1 MTMRCEL
8 CQHPNRDERRFCG
21 GCGAPLAIRCEGCGF
36 ANGAGERFCGG
47 CGAQLGGAATG
58 GERRQVAVLFADL
71 SDYTALSESLDPE
84 VLHELLQRYYDAV
97 DGVVARFGGTV
108 DKHIGDS
115 VMALFGAPVA
125 HHDDCERAVRAAID
139 IHRDVAALGLHEAVA
154 LQVHV
159 GIAVGEVMASGAG
172 SRHHRA
178 YTVIGRSVNLAA
190 RLLNVARRGE
200 TVVSEDVRRATAA
213 VAEFE
218 ELGEV
223 PLKGIERPV
232 AASRLVRVR
241 ERRQRAE
248 RPLVGRGAELDRV
261 AVLLD
266 CTAEGGPG
274 AAIHLRGEPGVG
286 KTRMVQAIQ
295 QRAEER
301 GFRVCAGQV
310 LDFGAER
317 GGGAVE
323 TLVARLLG
331 VGSTSPL
338 HARQDAA
345 RVFLAAHPAFA
356 RRAAFLH
363 DLLGLAPPP
372 EERPAF
378 EDMSGEARAR
388 GRLDTLLA
396 LVEVAGARPLLLVI
410 EDVHWADDATMEL
423 VAALRGAVARVA
435 AVLVTTSRVDRDP
448 LAGRRD
454 HALIELGPLSE
465 EEALLLAEQVA
476 PGLGE
481 AARRCVERAGGNPL
495 FLVQLLVDGVAR
507 DEAAI
512 PGTVQSLILARMDRL
527 PPADRAALQAASVAG
542 QRFSLELVRHLT
554 GAPDYDCAALVAHRL
569 VDADGAGYRFQHA
582 LVQEGVYSSLTAQ
595 RRRELHRAAAAYCA
609 ASDPALRARHLDR
622 ADDPGAALAFLE
634 AAEAGAATSDLRDAS
649 LLLERGLALAR
660 QPQEV
665 RRIAMALGEVRLRA
679 GDALRARDAYERAL
693 DAAGSELEA
702 CRARIGLAAAHRLLS
717 VYDAALEFL
726 REAEPIALRCG
737 LDRELAEIHY
747 LRGGLLFA
755 LGDGEGCRREHGI
768 ALDHAT
774 RAGLLEWR
782 ARALSGLADAAFA
795 MGDLHAAAR
804 SYGEATTLCE
814 TGGLERIAAI
824 NRIMRGNCIAQARME
839 FREAHEL
846 IDRGLAAC
854 ERLGDEATAAIA
866 LTIRA
871 FLYDLQGR
879 TSELAACAER
889 AVAELRRL
897 SIGRFE
903 PEALCLLA
911 LARHRLGESE
921 EAAALGREAA
931 AAARASAMDFC
942 GPMVLAALSCVAP
955 GHEER
960 EEALREAEQLLAG
973 NHTAYNH
980 LSFAGRALE
989 GALERNDRALAARC
1003 ADLLAACIERYG
1015 DLRYWSVILRRA
1027 RAAATGDPTARAE
1040 AAALAAAHDIA
1051 LPPV

>member
-1 MTMRCEL
+1 MRCEQ
-8 CQHPNRDERRFCG
+8 CQHPNRDERRFCAA
-21 GCGAPLAIRCEGCGF
+21 CGAPMTTRCGACGF
-36 ANGAGERFCGG
+36 ANQADEHYCGG
-47 CGAQLGGAATG
+47 CGAQLGGVAAS

-71 SDYTALSESLDPE
+71 SDYTALSESVDPE
-84 VLHELLQRYYDAV
+84 VLHELLQRYYGAV

-125 HHDDCERAVRAAID
+125 HHDDCERAVRAAVD
-139 IHRDVAALGLHEAVA
+139 IHREVEALGAWDAVE
-154 LQVHV
+154 LRVHIGV
-159 GIAVGEVMASGAG
+159 AVGEVMASGAG

-190 RLLNVARRGE
+190 RLQHVARRGE
-200 TVVSEDVRRATAA
+200 TVVSEDVRRATSA
-213 VAEFE
+213 VAEFD

-223 PLKGIERPV
+223 ALKGIERPV
-232 AASRLVRVR
+232 AAWRLARVR
-241 ERRQRAE
+241 ERRMRAE

-266 CTAEGGPG
+266 CAAEGGLG
-274 AAIHLRGEPGVG
+274 AAVHLRGEPGVG

-295 QRAEER
+295 QLAEER
-301 GFRVCAGQV
+301 GFRACAGQV

-331 VGSTSPL
+331 VGPASPL
-338 HARQDAA
+338 DAREDAA
-345 RVFLAAHPAFA
+345 AAFFAARPGLA

-363 DLLGLAPPP
+363 DLLGLPPP
-372 EERPAF
+372 REQRATY
-378 EDMSGEARAR
+378 EDMSSEARAR
-388 GRLDTLLA
+388 GRLETLAA
-396 LVEVAGARPLLLVI
+396 LVEAASTRPLLLVI
-410 EDVHWADDATMEL
+410 EDVHWADDVTLEQ
-423 VAALRGAVARVA
+423 VAALQQASSRTA

-448 LAGRRD
+448 MAGRGD
-454 HALIELGPLSE
+454 LAATIDLGPLSPE
-465 EEALLLAEQVA
+465 ESLLLAEQVA

-542 QRFSLELVRHLT
+542 QRFALDLMRHLT
-554 GAPDYDCAALVAHRL
+554 GVPDYDCAALVAHRL

-595 RRRELHRAAAAYCA
+595 RRRELHRAAAAYWA
-609 ASDPALRARHLDR
+609 PIDPVLRARHLDR
-622 ADDPGAALAFLE
+622 AEDPGAALAFLE
-634 AAEAGAATSDLRDAS
+634 AAEARVAASDLREAS
-649 LLLERGLALAR
+649 VLLERGLALAR
-660 QPQEV
+660 QAEDV

-693 DAAGSELEA
+693 DASDQELET

-717 VYDAALEFL
+717 IYEPALEFL
-726 REAEPIALRCG
+726 RQAEPIALRHG
-737 LDRELAEIHY
+737 LDRELSEIHY

-795 MGDLHAAAR
+795 TGDLHAAAR

-824 NRIMRGNCIAQARME
+824 NRIMQGNCIAQARMD
-839 FREAHEL
+839 FREAHAL
-846 IDRGLAAC
+846 VDRGMAAC

-879 TSELAACAER
+879 TDELAACAER

-911 LARHRLGESE
+911 LARHRLGQGE

-955 GHEER
+955 SQQER
-960 EEALREAEQLLAG
+960 EEALREGERILTG

-989 GALERNDRALAARC
+989 GALERGDRALAGRC
-1003 ADLLAACIERYG
+1003 ARLLTACIERYG
-1015 DLRYWSVILRRA
+1015 DLRYWSFIMRRA
-1027 RAAATGDPTARAE
+1027 HAAASGDAAARAE
-1040 AAALAAAHDIA
+1040 VAALAAAHGIA